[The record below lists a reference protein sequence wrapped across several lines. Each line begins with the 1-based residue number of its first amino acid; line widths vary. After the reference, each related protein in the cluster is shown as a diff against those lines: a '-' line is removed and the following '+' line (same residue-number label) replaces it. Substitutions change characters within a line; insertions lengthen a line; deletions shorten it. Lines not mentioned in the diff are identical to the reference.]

1 MFVKEKEVI
10 FLKVVKQDEDNWD
23 IILDGKTVG
32 RIEKYGLI
40 SPARKTLY
48 VRNKSIGRVLNQK
61 DAIQKLNEFFEKNK
75 KDIIE
80 LEKNIKELE
89 LGISQVE
96 YQICI
101 DVLKKEKDRLNEEL
115 LNLRSYDLI

>member
-1 MFVKEKEVI
+1 M
-10 FLKVVKQDEDNWD
+10 KVVKQYEDNWD

-40 SPARKTLY
+40 SPRKTLY
-48 VRNKSIGRVLNQK
+48 VKNKSVGQVLNQK